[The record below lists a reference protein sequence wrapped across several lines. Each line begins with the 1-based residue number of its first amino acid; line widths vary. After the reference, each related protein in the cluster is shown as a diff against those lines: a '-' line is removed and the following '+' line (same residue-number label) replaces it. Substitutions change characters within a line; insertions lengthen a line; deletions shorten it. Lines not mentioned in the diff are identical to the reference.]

1 MKVSIITTCFNRERT
16 IAQAVESV
24 LAQDY
29 PDIEYIV
36 VDGAST
42 DGSLQVIRQYD
53 GQIGRVLSE
62 PDHGMYE
69 AINKGIRMATGE
81 VIGLLHSDDFLFDSH
96 VISDMAECFQR
107 TGADLV
113 YGNGLFVD
121 AAHTERVVRNWMSGP
136 YRRWKVRCG
145 WLPLHPTVY
154 LRREGIYEPLHC
166 PDADGR
172 FVYRQCAQETDVARG
187 CGYLSGTWLSR
198 RMAETDENG
207 VEGTAVFLIQSD
219 GLHEFSVSLHN
230 SQSCQENALDCMLDV
245 VGTSFSQEYADAVEA
260 FPASPVW
267 STDSSYSQCLCHSP
281 YLYALA
287 FGDERPCLSGLRSG
301 LLQCG
306 PCGGWC
312 ERYRIATHVSVYGFA

>member
-53 GQIGRVLSE
+53 GQISRVLSE

-69 AINKGIRMATGE
+69 AINKGIRMVTGE

-154 LRREGIYEPLHC
+154 LRRE
-166 PDADGR
+166 
-172 FVYRQCAQETDVARG
+172 V
-187 CGYLSGTWLSR
+187 
-198 RMAETDENG
+198 
-207 VEGTAVFLIQSD
+207 
-219 GLHEFSVSLHN
+219 
-230 SQSCQENALDCMLDV
+230 MLDK
-245 VGTSFSQEYADAVEA
+245 VGMYDERYQIAADTDFLLRCLYETRLRVEYMNRYIVRMRMGGL
-260 FPASPVW
+260 
-267 STDSSYSQCLCHSP
+267 STDSVRRKQMWREDVAIYREHGFPGVWLK
-281 YLYALA
+281 LMKM
-287 FGDERPCLSGLRSG
+287 
-301 LLQCG
+301 
-306 PCGGWC
+306 GWK
-312 ERYRIATHVSVYGFA
+312 VPQFF

>member
-1 MKVSIITTCFNRERT
+1 MKISIITVCYNREHT
-16 IAQAVESV
+16 VGQAIESV

-53 GQIGRVLSE
+53 GQLSRVLSE

-121 AAHTERVVRNWMSGP
+121 AAHTERVVRNWIDTEYVSAAMRSFVFLLGTDP
-136 YRRWKVRCG
+136 FMNIIRSVERTNPMK
-145 WLPLHPTVY
+145 
-154 LRREGIYEPLHC
+154 LR
-166 PDADGR
+166 
-172 FVYRQCAQETDVARG
+172 
-187 CGYLSGTWLSR
+187 LSR
-198 RMAETDENG
+198 PRKG
-207 VEGTAVFLIQSD
+207 S
-219 GLHEFSVSLHN
+219 
-230 SQSCQENALDCMLDV
+230 
-245 VGTSFSQEYADAVEA
+245 
-260 FPASPVW
+260 
-267 STDSSYSQCLCHSP
+267 
-281 YLYALA
+281 
-287 FGDERPCLSGLRSG
+287 
-301 LLQCG
+301 
-306 PCGGWC
+306 
-312 ERYRIATHVSVYGFA
+312 

>member
-53 GQIGRVLSE
+53 GQISRVLSE

-69 AINKGIRMATGE
+69 AINKGIRMVTGE

-145 WLPLHPTVY
+145 WLPLHPTCLY
-154 LRREGIYEPLHC
+154 ETRLRVEYMNRYI
-166 PDADGR
+166 
-172 FVYRQCAQETDVARG
+172 V
-187 CGYLSGTWLSR
+187 
-198 RMAETDENG
+198 RMRMG
-207 VEGTAVFLIQSD
+207 
-219 GLHEFSVSLHN
+219 GL
-230 SQSCQENALDCMLDV
+230 
-245 VGTSFSQEYADAVEA
+245 
-260 FPASPVW
+260 
-267 STDSSYSQCLCHSP
+267 STDSVRRKQMWREDVAIYREHGFPGVWLK
-281 YLYALA
+281 LMKM
-287 FGDERPCLSGLRSG
+287 
-301 LLQCG
+301 
-306 PCGGWC
+306 GWK
-312 ERYRIATHVSVYGFA
+312 VPQFF